1 MVRGGVLSGAVLSTT
16 RYSSAPPVLSLRFFF
31 FFISVGVS
39 VFLGVLWW
47 IWVWIFVSWLGFL
60 FLGDFMVDFVSLVL
74 LHVGWG
80 VTGSVFL
87 VVLWGDM
94 FCLLV
99 LRWGWSWWSDLSWG
113 GGDCDRFELSL

>member
-1 MVRGGVLSGAVLSTT
+1 
-16 RYSSAPPVLSLRFFF
+16 
-31 FFISVGVS
+31 
-39 VFLGVLWW
+39 
-47 IWVWIFVSWLGFL
+47 
-60 FLGDFMVDFVSLVL
+60 MVDFVSLVL

-99 LRWGWSWWSDLSWG
+99 LRWGWSWWSNLSWG
-113 GGDCDRFELSL
+113 GGDCDRFELGVVVRCRCCCSDHIFSGSWWRW